1 MLYLPHRPTDRQKFT
16 VTTGVSL
23 PSSHT
28 SIHTSPHGLC
38 TVSHSDAWESL
49 PPVETAD
56 CIISPSLGPPRKHS
70 KRLLDNLS
78 SVTKKQGHCQPS
90 ATFMPFRKRH
100 PSWKCVQMTPTHS
113 LTSSRQDGFSLY
125 SGKPAQVYMAAPMTG
140 RPTAPRCT
148 HGTNYKM
155 LESKV
160 QPKRAYHPLIHYKTY
175 HLKPHCFVLCL
186 QV

>member
-1 MLYLPHRPTDRQKFT
+1 MHSLVILRPFSARRVLQAQVRNNESAGGQDNTHINAFIQAILDVGPALCLACCICHIGQLTDRSSQWLL
-16 VTTGVSL
+16 VSL

-56 CIISPSLGPPRKHS
+56 CIVSPSLGPPRKHS

-78 SVTKKQGHCQPS
+78 SVTNNRATVSPVPPS
-90 ATFMPFRKRH
+90 CHLGKGH

-113 LTSSRQDGFSLY
+113 LTSS
-125 SGKPAQVYMAAPMTG
+125 K
-140 RPTAPRCT
+140 
-148 HGTNYKM
+148 
-155 LESKV
+155 
-160 QPKRAYHPLIHYKTY
+160 
-175 HLKPHCFVLCL
+175 
-186 QV
+186 